1 MKRFGQPRLVDW
13 PVLMH
18 FGLEEEVH
26 QMVDFGGWS
35 RILCMEEP
43 VYRDITLEVLSIFEV
58 DKSLIGFSLL
68 GVM

>member
-1 MKRFGQPRLVDW
+1 
-13 PVLMH
+13 MH

-58 DKSLIGFSLL
+58 DKSPIGFSLL